1 VDVQVFATARITLKP
16 LVPVFPCF
24 SKIVVSLMDKV
35 RMLRDLFHLFLTQ
48 ALHCQHRE
56 RMSECLVRSI

>member
-1 VDVQVFATARITLKP
+1 MQLVDVQVFATARITLKP

-35 RMLRDLFHLFLTQ
+35 RIKKHIYVSFEGRLSHTLYCLD
-48 ALHCQHRE
+48 RE
-56 RMSECLVRSI
+56 QMF